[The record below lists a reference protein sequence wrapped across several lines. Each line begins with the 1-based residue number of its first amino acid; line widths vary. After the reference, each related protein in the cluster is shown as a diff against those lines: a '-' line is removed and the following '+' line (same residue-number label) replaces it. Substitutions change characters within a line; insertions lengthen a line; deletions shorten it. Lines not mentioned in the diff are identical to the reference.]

1 MTSESYRKRPGCKSR
16 CRRFESC
23 RGHHLTSADVNP
35 RKICTTRLSVTD
47 TCGRPSDRSGCG
59 CCFHGRHLQ
68 LFWLNPSIAH
78 RRWHRSDA
86 IFSGLPGRR
95 ALNVRNLR
103 RQTAALAWHTLA
115 TGSHHQPFSHCA
127 DRSRIIV
134 RFWVQLRTHRSIT
147 SRWLTGQDPFA
158 VTFVSLHRAR
168 QFEDPDTA
176 PRCTGRDH

>member
-1 MTSESYRKRPGCKSR
+1 MGGALARHQLVSAASSSEPPTSMGLACRPVGAW
-16 CRRFESC
+16 RRHLVRQRQC
-23 RGHHLTSADVNP
+23 MGRNRHGAGHKNNREEADRTSAL
-35 RKICTTRLSVTD
+35 TW
-47 TCGRPSDRSGCG
+47 
-59 CCFHGRHLQ
+59 F
-68 LFWLNPSIAH
+68 NPSIAH
-78 RRWHRSDA
+78 RCLHRSEA

-127 DRSRIIV
+127 DRSRIVV
-134 RFWVQLRTHRSIT
+134 RFWVELRTHRSIT